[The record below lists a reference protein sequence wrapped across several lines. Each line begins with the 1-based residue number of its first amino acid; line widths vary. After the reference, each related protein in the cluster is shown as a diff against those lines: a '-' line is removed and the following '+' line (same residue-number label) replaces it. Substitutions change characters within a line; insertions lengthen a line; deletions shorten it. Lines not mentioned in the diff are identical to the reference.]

1 MTISEKIRVAQDLF
15 NIWGDHL
22 RRDTKIRGLLEAWRE
37 KATLSR
43 EVSEAVGLLA
53 ACKRCDEEEGGSCCG
68 AGIEN
73 RYSPHLLLINLL
85 LGKTLPV
92 ERRFADSCHFLG
104 TDGCEL
110 SARDILC
117 INYLCAGVQK
127 SLAHEDLIRLQTATG
142 EEMDTVFLL
151 HEAVK
156 QSLKGQSHDQ

>member
-1 MTISEKIRVAQDLF
+1 MTISEKIRIAQELF
-15 NIWGDHL
+15 NAWGDHL
-22 RRDTKIRGLLEAWRE
+22 RREAKIRGLLDALHE

-43 EVSEAVGLLA
+43 KVSEEVGLFA

-68 AGIEN
+68 AGIED

-85 LGKTLPV
+85 LGKILPA

-156 QSLKGQSHDQ
+156 QSLKGRSHDH